1 MLRNEMID
9 ELKSLVGLE
18 SFADYSK
25 FLSYVEERFRRSAL
39 LVQGASF
46 CAWLVVILVSPAW
59 QQYSWPLMLIY
70 ALMLFVTAFVTAKG
84 VSTFERAMG
93 RVAYAVTIA
102 NALAYVV
109 DISPNA
115 LFWVVAISAIVVVAM
130 SPLHNE
136 PITFFLCALMIGGS
150 LLFPKHGV
158 LWASPERAWMLCL
171 ILFALLFGML
181 LNTLYFMDRLSLYRT
196 NQRLVDWAYRDGLT
210 LINNRRAFILNL
222 ERAMVSKEHAA
233 LYFMLLDVDDFKSV
247 NDQYGHAM
255 GDRVLCAVAA
265 RIRAVVGDAACG
277 RLGGEEFGVLFRG
290 DRALAQRT
298 AIELNHSFLDLPIEQ
313 LWVTV
318 SIGVAE
324 FGHGMSAGQ
333 LMNEADQAL
342 YEVKRTGKNGYAF
355 AA

>member
-1 MLRNEMID
+1 MID

-25 FLSYVEERFRRSAL
+25 FLSYVEGRFRRSAL

-46 CAWLVVILVSPAW
+46 CAWLVVMLVSPSW
-59 QQYSWPLMLIY
+59 HRYSWPLMSVY
-70 ALMLFVTAFVTAKG
+70 ALMLFAAAFLTAKG
-84 VSTFERAMG
+84 VSTFERALG

-109 DISPNA
+109 DVSPQS

-150 LLFPKHGV
+150 LLFPKHEA
-158 LWASPERAWMLCL
+158 LSASPERAWMWCL
-171 ILFALLFGML
+171 ILFSLLFGLL
-181 LNTLYFMDRLSLYRT
+181 LNTLYFMDRLGLYRT
-196 NQRLVDWAYRDGLT
+196 NQQLVELAYRDSLT
-210 LINNRRAFILNL
+210 LINNRRAFMLNL
-222 ERAMVSKEHAA
+222 ERAMVAEDEAA
-233 LYFMLLDVDDFKSV
+233 LYFMLLDIDDFKSV

-255 GDRVLCAVAA
+255 GNQVLCAVAA

-277 RLGGEEFGVLFRG
+277 RLGGEEFGVLLQG

-298 AIELNHSFLDLPIEQ
+298 AVHLNHSFLDLPIDY

-324 FGHGMSAGQ
+324 FRHGMSAGQ